1 MLGTECTNK
10 IVPQNSPQFKTKDLD
25 HPNPIE
31 RTGTL
36 GFNALKRTD
45 SPTRARRARSS
56 SPRPAFETFSDRHPT
71 APRPPAPPQ
80 ARPVLGG
87 SVAAAGPPACLLRR
101 LGPKPPPAPPHAG
114 SHPAGL
120 PPARPPGGALSGRG
134 ASCAASRRPHPAELP
149 PARRPGGAPSG
160 RGASCA
166 ACASSAASDRAAS
179 CAASG
184 RGRRR
189 TGRLLRRL
197 RTASGWAGSV
207 RLAAGGVGVRHA
219 RRASC
224 PACGQSFL
232 APFLKSEHL
241 GSFWLV

>member
-10 IVPQNSPQFKTKDLD
+10 IVPQNSTEFKTKDLE

-56 SPRPAFETFSDRHPT
+56 SPRPAFGTFSERHPT
-71 APRPPAPPQ
+71 APRPPAPPK
-80 ARPVLGG
+80 ARPGLGG
-87 SVAAAGPPACLLRR
+87 SVADAGPPACLLRC
-101 LGPKPPPAPPHAG
+101 LGPKPPPVPPHAG
-114 SHPAGL
+114 SHPAG
-120 PPARPPGGALSGRG
+120 
-134 ASCAASRRPHPAELP
+134 LP

-166 ACASSAASDRAAS
+166 AYASS
-179 CAASG
+179 AASG

-197 RTASGWAGSV
+197 RTASGWAGGM
-207 RLAAGGVGVRHA
+207 RRAAGGVGVRRA
-219 RRASC
+219 RRAASRSWLHFLNPSIWGAFGWFDSC
-224 PACGQSFL
+224 KDMC
-232 APFLKSEHL
+232 
-241 GSFWLV
+241 